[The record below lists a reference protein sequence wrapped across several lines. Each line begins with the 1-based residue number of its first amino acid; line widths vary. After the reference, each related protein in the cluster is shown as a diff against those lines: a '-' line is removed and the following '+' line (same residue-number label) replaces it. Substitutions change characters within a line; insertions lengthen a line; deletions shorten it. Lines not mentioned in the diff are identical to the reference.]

1 MPGCLHSDENGAA
14 DDSSVNNGE
23 SELDEENGTE
33 TETSE
38 TEPSDNRAAE
48 EWSQKEDI
56 ERQGEVPYES
66 GDEDENLSTGR
77 NLVIE
82 GGNSPTDIRVEVY
95 YEDEFIHSIEG
106 EIPSEETVIE
116 QNIARKRG
124 VYEVRYYI
132 EDELSVT
139 LDWTVNE
146 GYSAAFGRIDNGE
159 VVAEVGK
166 RSGAVAVVQ
175 VEEFEDA
182 VPKLDETDLLEHD
195 KVREAFEKQESCLQ
209 NPSEEGC
216 NYFADETTVGVQV
229 TGVEGNELASLYD
242 ELSSIDEL
250 EGGAY
255 VEKDGEIYEVVI
267 ETEL

>member
-1 MPGCLHSDENGAA
+1 MLALTFAGCMS
-14 DDSSVNNGE
+14 NNE
-23 SELDEENGTE
+23 ETEPEQENGTE

-66 GDEDENLSTGR
+66 EDEDENLPTGR

-82 GGNSPTDIRVEVY
+82 GGGSPTDMRVEVY
-95 YEDEFIHSIEG
+95 YEEEFIHSIEG
-106 EIPSEETVIE
+106 EIPPEETVIE

-146 GYSAAFGRIDNGE
+146 GYSAAFGRIDSGE
-159 VVAEVGK
+159 VAAEVGK

-175 VEEFEDA
+175 VEEEVDEA
-182 VPKLDETDLLEHD
+182 PKLDETDLLEHG
-195 KVREAFEKQESCLQ
+195 KVREAFEKQEDCLQ
-209 NPSEEGC
+209 NPSGEGC

-229 TGVEGNELASLYD
+229 TGVEGEELASLYD
-242 ELSSIDEL
+242 ELSSIDER

-255 VEKDGEIYEVVI
+255 VEKDDDVYEVAIV
-267 ETEL
+267 TEL